1 MARLEIS
8 GLDELDRV
16 FRELGNV
23 PDDVTERACKA
34 GAEVAAAK
42 IKQTGESKRIRS
54 REGSAHILDR
64 IKVGKFKKTDGGGY
78 VDITFSG
85 TQKKTKGSKPVSNG
99 RVAFENEYGNSTQS
113 ARPFVGPAIASNED
127 AIVRPMAD
135 AIGDFMESTWNK

>member
-23 PDDVTERACKA
+23 PDAVTERACKA

-54 REGSAHILDR
+54 EIAPHILDH

-85 TQKKTKGSKPVSNG
+85 TQKKTKGSKPVQNS

-113 ARPFVGPAIASNED
+113 ARPFVGPAMAANED

-135 AIGDFMESTWNK
+135 AIGSFMESTWNK

>member
-34 GAEVAAAK
+34 GAEIAAAK

-54 REGSAHILDR
+54 EIAPHILDH

-78 VDITFSG
+78 VDITFTG
-85 TQKKTKGSKPVSNG
+85 TQKKTKGSKPQKNSLI
-99 RVAFENEYGNSTQS
+99 AFQNEYGNSTQS
-113 ARPFVGPAIASNED
+113 ARPFVGPTMASNED
-127 AIVRPMAD
+127 AIVQPMAD

>member
-54 REGSAHILDR
+54 EIAPHILDH

-85 TQKKTKGSKPVSNG
+85 TQKKTKGSKPQKNSLI
-99 RVAFENEYGNSTQS
+99 AFQNEYGNSTQS
-113 ARPFVGPAIASNED
+113 ARPFVGPAMAAGED